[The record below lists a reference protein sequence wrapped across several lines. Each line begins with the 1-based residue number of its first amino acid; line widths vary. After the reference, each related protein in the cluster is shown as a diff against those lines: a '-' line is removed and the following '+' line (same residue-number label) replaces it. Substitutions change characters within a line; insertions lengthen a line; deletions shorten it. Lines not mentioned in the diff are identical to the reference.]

1 MAFRRTSRQDGR
13 PPRKSSGGPPGKPP
27 GGYGKGKPARAAQ
40 GDRDQPR
47 PNRPPGPGRPPGA
60 HRPPAPGRPPG
71 ANRPPA
77 PGRPPGPGR
86 PQVANRP
93 PAPGRPPGP
102 QGPQRKPGRAP
113 GGAEKGERLQKI
125 LAHAGLGSRRAC
137 EEYILQGRVTV
148 DGKVMRELGSR
159 VDSEHA
165 TIAVD
170 GEKIK
175 LETMVYYAVNK
186 PKGYVSTND
195 DPAGRPRV
203 VDLLSEVPE
212 RVYTV
217 GRLDEESTGLMLL
230 TNDGELANRLAH
242 PRYGVEKIYRAVVA
256 GMPSREVLTKL
267 SEGIWLSEGKARVR
281 RSRIV
286 GMQGEAT
293 VLELVL
299 AEGKNREIRRMLAK
313 LGHKVMSLTRVAIG
327 PIILKGLLVGEYRP
341 LSRTEIDMLRK
352 VAAGI
357 AISPPRFIEQNRAF
371 APGRGRNPRPNQ
383 GAPGPRSRRGDGPE
397 HDAEAQGPQGPRA
410 RVEREG
416 PYQGPRSNQGPR
428 PGQGARPNQGPR
440 PPQGG
445 RDRYEGPGRPG
456 PGPGG
461 PRSQQDRRP
470 PHAAQGEHQR
480 PGRPPGD
487 RPKMPGRRPEGPG
500 AQQQQPPGP
509 GPISRARKGGGGS
522 NVPPPLGLPP
532 SKRRSAAEQSGPA
545 PTDPSPR
552 SGRKIIGLDPK
563 ITEHSSDSSSS
574 SKLRKRP
581 AAKRLPPRKVL
592 GVKRHKAG
600 DQE

>member
-1 MAFRRTSRQDGR
+1 MAYRKNARQDGR

-27 GGYGKGKPARAAQ
+27 GGYGKSRPARAAQ

-60 HRPPAPGRPPG
+60 SPLRARPTSGAGPTSGSQPTTGAGPSSREAGARPTE
-71 ANRPPA
+71 
-77 PGRPPGPGR
+77 
-86 PQVANRP
+86 
-93 PAPGRPPGP
+93 
-102 QGPQRKPGRAP
+102 
-113 GGAEKGERLQKI
+113 GGKGDRLQKI

-148 DGKVMRELGSR
+148 DGKVVRELGSR
-159 VDSEHA
+159 VDPGQS
-165 TIAVD
+165 TVAVD

-203 VDLLSEVPE
+203 VDLLSEIPE

-267 SEGIWLSEGKARVR
+267 SEGIWLSEGKARVK

-293 VLELVL
+293 IIELVL

-341 LSRTEIDMLRK
+341 LSRTEIDMLHK

-357 AISPPRFIEQNRAF
+357 AISPPRYLEENRAF
-371 APGRGRNPRPNQ
+371 APGRGRNTRSNQ
-383 GAPGPRSRRGDGPE
+383 GKPSPRSHRGDAAA
-397 HDAEAQGPQGPRA
+397 HDAEAPRPQGP
-410 RVEREG
+410 VG
-416 PYQGPRSNQGPR
+416 PGPGPR
-428 PGQGARPNQGPR
+428 PRPTWSRAPAVR
-440 PPQGG
+440 
-445 RDRYEGPGRPG
+445 GPGRP

-480 PGRPPGD
+480 PGRPPGGPGNRPARRDAPVIGPRCQAGD
-487 RPKMPGRRPEGPG
+487 RKAPPGRPR
-500 AQQQQPPGP
+500 
-509 GPISRARKGGGGS
+509 RR
-522 NVPPPLGLPP
+522 VLV
-532 SKRRSAAEQSGPA
+532 RSAAPARPERAPASRLRSGRPPRSAGPA
-545 PTDPSPR
+545 PNAPSPPRTAPRQPIRRRRGPVAR
-552 SGRKIIGLDPK
+552 SSAWTLSTPTNRRWARPRPSSVSDRRPNGAPCATS
-563 ITEHSSDSSSS
+563 TE
-574 SKLRKRP
+574 
-581 AAKRLPPRKVL
+581 
-592 GVKRHKAG
+592 
-600 DQE
+600 